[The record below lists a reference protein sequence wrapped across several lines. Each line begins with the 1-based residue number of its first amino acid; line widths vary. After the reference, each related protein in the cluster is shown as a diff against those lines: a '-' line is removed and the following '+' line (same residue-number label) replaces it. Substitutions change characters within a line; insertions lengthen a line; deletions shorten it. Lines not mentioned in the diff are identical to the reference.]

1 MADRKA
7 TADRMSKD
15 MSEDWELE
23 TPLYNF
29 YNLNHVDMSY
39 NFSYDTGQDYL
50 YFTHFSIILQA
61 GPLEEDLTG
70 LRRDSPV
77 EM

>member
-7 TADRMSKD
+7 TADRISKD
-15 MSEDWELE
+15 MSEDWELK

-70 LRRDSPV
+70 LRRDSPG